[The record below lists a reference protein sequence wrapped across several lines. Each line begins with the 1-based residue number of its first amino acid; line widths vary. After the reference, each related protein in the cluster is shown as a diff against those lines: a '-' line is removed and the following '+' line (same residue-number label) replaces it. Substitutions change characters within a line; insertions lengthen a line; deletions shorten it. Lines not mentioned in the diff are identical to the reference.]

1 MDTDALNQLTSF
13 LDSWTTDPNQTKS
26 CFLRFKEHLEGLAGV
41 NLDFIARPGITFSL
55 RTAHANQSKRSLFA
69 MVDVIDDDPADRW
82 LSVCFYKELV
92 DDPKELGDEVPEG
105 LLGEDA
111 KCFDLYESDDD
122 MVKYIKE
129 RLSAACSAASN
140 ETLVN

>member
-1 MDTDALNQLTSF
+1 MSASLATELATFINT
-13 LDSWTTDPNQTKS
+13 WTEDPNRTRP
-26 CFLRFKEHLEGLAGV
+26 CFVAFKEQLEK
-41 NLDFIARPGITFSL
+41 LDGIMLEFVPRPGVTYSL
-55 RTAHANQSKRSLFA
+55 RAAHKNQKKRGLFA

-111 KCFDLYESDDD
+111 KCFDLYESD
-122 MVKYIKE
+122 
-129 RLSAACSAASN
+129 
-140 ETLVN
+140 ETLVNYIKARLGSACQAASLEC